1 MNRAADLAEV
11 RSCRTPTGAG
21 FKLELAPISRALSDR
36 YDSCVRFS
44 SGKPCLSRRME
55 RVARAEGACGK
66 VSP

>member
-1 MNRAADLAEV
+1 MNCASDFAEV
-11 RSCRTPTGAG
+11 RTCSTLTGAG

-36 YDSCVRFS
+36 FDSCVRFS

-55 RVARAEGACGK
+55 GVARAEGACGK